1 MRELYDSH
9 TIHIRFQYIS
19 WRLRGVAAALS
30 FRAMSKPLIG
40 VTACIRTLDGLP
52 FHAVQDKY
60 LRAVIEAAGGMPLA
74 IPAFGAKS
82 EPDRLIAMLDGLMLT
97 GSPSNVHPRHYE
109 ASAHAA
115 AEPYD
120 EARDETTLPLINMA
134 LDAGLP
140 LLAICRGFQE
150 LNVALGGTL
159 HAEVH
164 ELPGRHDHRRPQD
177 PDLDVQY
184 GPQHAIGLTPG
195 GAFEALFGASE
206 ITVNSLHNQALDRVA
221 ERLNIE
227 AVAADGTPEAVS
239 VKNAAG
245 FALGVQWHPEY
256 KVLED
261 PYSVKLFKAFGDAAR
276 ARSGRA

>member
-1 MRELYDSH
+1 
-9 TIHIRFQYIS
+9 
-19 WRLRGVAAALS
+19 
-30 FRAMSKPLIG
+30 MSKPLVG
-40 VTACIRTLDGLP
+40 VTACIRYLDGLP
-52 FHAVQDKY
+52 FHAVQDRY
-60 LRAVIEAAGGMPLA
+60 LRAVVEAAGAMPLA
-74 IPAFGAKS
+74 IPAFGAQS
-82 EPDRLIAMLDGLMLT
+82 DPARLIAMLDGLMLT

-109 ASAHAA
+109 ASAHPA

-120 EARDETTLPLINMA
+120 EARDATTLPLINMA

-164 ELPGRHDHRRPQD
+164 ELPGRQDHRRPQD

-184 GPQHAIGLTPG
+184 GPQHTIGLTPG
-195 GAFEALFGASE
+195 GAFETLFGASE
-206 ITVNSLHNQALDRVA
+206 ITVNSLHSQGLDRVA
-221 ERLNIE
+221 ERLNVE

-239 VKNAAG
+239 VRNAAG

-256 KVLED
+256 KALEN

-276 ARSGRA
+276 AWQGRA